1 MGLIRMGKRVKKE
14 PVYQRETQ
22 FLSVLSRGIPF
33 AYVEAYKALRTNLE
47 FVSSVNGV
55 KSIVVT
61 SALPAESKSTTAINL
76 AATLAK
82 GGKSVILVECDM
94 RKPSLRK
101 YLAVGRRQKGLSAI
115 LTANAGIEE
124 CIVEVENMG
133 IHVIHAGAIPPN
145 PSELLNQERMKKL
158 IETLKERYDY
168 VILDA
173 PPAAVVTDA
182 VIVGRM
188 VDGVLLVVRSRF
200 APARTV
206 RLVRQRLE
214 SVNINI
220 LGVVLTRFDE
230 KRAGWRSGYQYGGYE
245 YGDEQKWS
253 KL

>member
-1 MGLIRMGKRVKKE
+1 
-14 PVYQRETQ
+14 
-22 FLSVLSRGIPF
+22 
-33 AYVEAYKALRTNLE
+33 
-47 FVSSVNGV
+47 
-55 KSIVVT
+55 
-61 SALPAESKSTTAINL
+61 
-76 AATLAK
+76 
-82 GGKSVILVECDM
+82 M

-220 LGVVLTRFDE
+220 LGVVLTRFDD

-245 YGDEQKWS
+245 YGGDQKWS